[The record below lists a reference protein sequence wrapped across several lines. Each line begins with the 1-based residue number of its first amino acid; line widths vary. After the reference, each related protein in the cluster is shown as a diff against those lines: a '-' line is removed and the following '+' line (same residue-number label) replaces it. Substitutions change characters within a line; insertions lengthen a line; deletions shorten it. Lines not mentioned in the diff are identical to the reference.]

1 MANLYKACRDKN
13 LINIIR
19 ILKNATKECLN
30 FQSIELHQTALM
42 KAIENETYDIARLL
56 IIKGIDVNIK
66 DIYDTTALY
75 DILNKLRKFIF
86 YVNLLRND
94 TYVRTKNENHDYNQI
109 IETIDLLIVS
119 GANIRDMTPNDKI
132 IDLIRVLLHNK
143 YIDTYSLIIMLLEN
157 GFDI

>member
-1 MANLYKACRDKN
+1 
-13 LINIIR
+13 
-19 ILKNATKECLN
+19 
-30 FQSIELHQTALM
+30 M

-86 YVNLLRND
+86 YVNLLRNE
-94 TYVRTKNENHDYNQI
+94 TYVRTKKENRDYNQI

-119 GANIRDMTPNDKI
+119 GANIRDMMPNDKI